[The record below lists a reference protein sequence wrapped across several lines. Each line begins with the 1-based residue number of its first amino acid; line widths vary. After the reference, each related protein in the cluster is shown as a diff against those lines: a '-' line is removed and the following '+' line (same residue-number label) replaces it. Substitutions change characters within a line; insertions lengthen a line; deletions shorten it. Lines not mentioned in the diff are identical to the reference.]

1 MPNQLFQAG
10 FQTPAK
16 NLPDSPL
23 SQAHQYA
30 EYACRLV
37 LCCTKHL
44 STHLITPWTRDVIN
58 HMLEVK
64 HVLKHATDLEV
75 ELDLTGIV
83 LLPIFQFFEAQSVDR
98 L

>member
-1 MPNQLFQAG
+1 
-10 FQTPAK
+10 
-16 NLPDSPL
+16 
-23 SQAHQYA
+23 
-30 EYACRLV
+30 
-37 LCCTKHL
+37 
-44 STHLITPWTRDVIN
+44 
-58 HMLEVK
+58 MLEVK